1 MTYTMEQYR
10 HPYWKHH
17 RWPQDGVCKIE
28 FLRGFFPSHS
38 NPNVRIYSHEI
49 KNFEKAGKILYLYLL
64 ALQSRIPSMIEAWFK
79 LSDITASS
87 YKHRIYREN
96 QRKISYLIEN
106 NFKNTSIGVKASC
119 IQNSIFGIVHFCNLL
134 LQFQVNFLCS
144 TNKSSRTETS
154 TILFNTVNSSFDNI
168 WMSRKTEIIVCT
180 EINAFNNLS
189 IWFTNSN
196 IWTLFR
202 NNFTL
207 WFPCSSLL
215 NSRCFCC

>member
-1 MTYTMEQYR
+1 MEQYR

-17 RWPQDGVCKIE
+17 RWPQGGVYKIE

-38 NPNVRIYSHEI
+38 NPNVRIYSHAI
-49 KNFEKAGKILYLYLL
+49 QNFENAGKIFYLYLL

-87 YKHRIYREN
+87 YKHRIYRKN

-106 NFKNTSIGVKASC
+106 NFKNTSIGIETSC

-144 TNKSSRTETS
+144 TNKSSRTYKGFKKFS
-154 TILFNTVNSSFDNI
+154 VNQITRSMKISINIIRNFQKPTWDQHHTFQHSQQFLWQHLDVQKDRDN
-168 WMSRKTEIIVCT
+168 C
-180 EINAFNNLS
+180 LH
-189 IWFTNSN
+189 
-196 IWTLFR
+196 R
-202 NNFTL
+202 N
-207 WFPCSSLL
+207 
-215 NSRCFCC
+215 